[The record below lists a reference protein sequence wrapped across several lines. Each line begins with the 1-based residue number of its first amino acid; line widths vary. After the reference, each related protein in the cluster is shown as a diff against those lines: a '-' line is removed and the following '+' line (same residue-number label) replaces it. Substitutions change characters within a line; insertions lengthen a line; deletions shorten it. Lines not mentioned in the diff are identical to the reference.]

1 MAAAGGAPPAAGA
14 RLSGSELLVQYRD
27 YPNEWHARIILASVS
42 LDPQHEEYIIYT
54 PDGDL
59 YEEDVGPGSENIVA
73 TRVRPLDRSI
83 PYGIVGEQ
91 VYDFVALPSQGE
103 LAGLLHEGEAEAGR
117 LQALRRLR
125 VPPGGD
131 LGGAAGSEQGGAP
144 PQPEPLPRGGQIDG
158 IGLQPGTVAAAAGL
172 GAMLQPGAGP
182 AGMGAGGAAY
192 PGGAVLLQPGGA
204 GVGQLG
210 HPAPGHGALPIQ
222 NVHHGNLSFP
232 LPHPGGQQL
241 SGAFGIP
248 GVQRLPGGGGTTPGE
263 LPPVPAQVD
272 AGAPVAPAGGGG
284 LAGLA
289 AALQGTPSGGDQ
301 FSSQPAMSS
310 GDVRI
315 MSVRCDVVGE
325 RYREFSEAVHLLE
338 TVVLADSPVKGPNA
352 ILWVCRFIKE
362 HGGTPSGWHSKWV
375 SLMKLQPTDAG
386 VHVHEIGCKTL
397 EIMICF
403 DQLQVGSLAAAEF
416 CARQI
421 QLVEEKYR
429 DRGVP
434 KDSLELV
441 SEAALFSGS
450 RSRTTICV
458 CPALSE
464 WIAEEMRKEAAVM
477 KERRKAREERNLAKP
492 PK

>member
-14 RLSGSELLVQYRD
+14 RLSGNELLVQYRG

-117 LQALRRLR
+117 LRALRRLPL
-125 VPPGGD
+125 PPGGD

-144 PQPEPLPRGGQIDG
+144 PQPGPLHRGGQIDG
-158 IGLQPGTVAAAAGL
+158 VGLQPGTVAGAVGL

-204 GVGQLG
+204 GVG
-210 HPAPGHGALPIQ
+210 HPGPSAPGQGGLPLQ
-222 NVHHGNLSFP
+222 NIHHGNPGLP

-241 SGAFGIP
+241 LGGYGIP
-248 GVQRLPGGGGTTPGE
+248 GAQRLPGGGGATPGAV
-263 LPPVPAQVD
+263 PPVPAQVD

-301 FSSQPAMSS
+301 VSSQPAMSS

-315 MSVRCDVVGE
+315 VSVKYDVVGE
-325 RYREFSEAVHLLE
+325 RYREFSEAVPLLE
-338 TVVLADSPVKGPNA
+338 TVAWADSPVKGPNT
-352 ILWVCRFIKE
+352 ILRVCRFIKE
-362 HGGTPSGWHSKWV
+362 HGGTPSGGHSKWV
-375 SLMKLQPTDAG
+375 SLMKLQPTDA
-386 VHVHEIGCKTL
+386 
-397 EIMICF
+397 
-403 DQLQVGSLAAAEF
+403 
-416 CARQI
+416 
-421 QLVEEKYR
+421 
-429 DRGVP
+429 
-434 KDSLELV
+434 
-441 SEAALFSGS
+441 
-450 RSRTTICV
+450 
-458 CPALSE
+458 
-464 WIAEEMRKEAAVM
+464 
-477 KERRKAREERNLAKP
+477 
-492 PK
+492 